1 MESIVIK
8 NHKIT
13 SSIPNDF
20 TFENQILTIPK
31 NNQYQ
36 DPIKITLE
44 DDNNEELTIVVS
56 ENTSIKI
63 ILEIASQ
70 DLNENKYKL
79 NLIAKENSKVKY
91 LLVSELE
98 SKKALLDHYF
108 TAERYASLNLIG
120 GFVSNVIDAKMHVD
134 LVGEGAEV
142 NMRAIALSSDNH
154 IQNIDVLIVHKAP
167 NTYGN
172 MTNIGIANKSGKIIL
187 NGVEKI
193 EKGMKNAN
201 AFQTLKGIITSDKAV
216 VEVNPIL
223 LIDEYDVKAG
233 HGATIGKIEE
243 EQLYYIQSRG
253 LTRAEAEKLI
263 INGFLQPIIDEID
276 DEPLRERFVSLVN
289 SRIWL
294 M

>member
-20 TFENQILTIPK
+20 TFENQTLTIPK

-44 DDNNEELTIVVS
+44 DDNNEELTIIVS

-120 GFVSNVIDAKMHVD
+120 GFVSNVIEAKMHVD

-142 NMRAIALSSDNH
+142 NMRAIALSSDHH

-172 MTNIGIANKSGKIIL
+172 MTNIGIANKNGKIIL

-201 AFQTLKGIITSDKAV
+201 AFQTLKGIITSDQAI

-253 LTRAEAEKLI
+253 LTREQAERLI

-289 SRIWL
+289 SRI
-294 M
+294 